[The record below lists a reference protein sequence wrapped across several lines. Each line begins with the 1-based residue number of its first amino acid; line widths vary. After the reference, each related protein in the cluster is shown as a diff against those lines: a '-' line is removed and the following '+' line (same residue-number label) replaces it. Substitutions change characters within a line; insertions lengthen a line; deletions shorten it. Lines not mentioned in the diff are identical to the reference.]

1 MVTLLSLR
9 HLFAFNP
16 PFTLRK
22 RPFFVSRGNTDFV
35 RINRPASR
43 ESRGCL
49 LASWKI
55 VRGLTTTLKKIF
67 FWNYARNTWQWD
79 LLCVVCL
86 IFIFLTP
93 KSWFDSSELPRKIG
107 HQSPVAQTLVLG
119 PEVIVN
125 EADKS
130 QIEQRVKE
138 LTGRTQVEV
147 VDVRKVVDATG
158 RTRSFE
164 VDIR

>member
-1 MVTLLSLR
+1 LVEFPPTRQPRFAWLLTCKLE
-9 HLFAFNP
+9 
-16 PFTLRK
+16 
-22 RPFFVSRGNTDFV
+22 D
-35 RINRPASR
+35 
-43 ESRGCL
+43 
-49 LASWKI
+49 

-67 FWNYARNTWQWD
+67 FWNYPRNTWQWD

-93 KSWFDSSELPRKIG
+93 KSWFASSERPMTNG
-107 HQSPVAQTLVLG
+107 HQSAIARTLVLR

-130 QIEQRVKE
+130 EIQQRVKE
-138 LTGRTQVEV
+138 LTGREQVEV
-147 VDVRKVVDATG
+147 VAVRRVVDKEG
-158 RTRSFE
+158 RIRSFE

>member
-1 MVTLLSLR
+1 M
-9 HLFAFNP
+9 
-16 PFTLRK
+16 
-22 RPFFVSRGNTDFV
+22 
-35 RINRPASR
+35 
-43 ESRGCL
+43 
-49 LASWKI
+49 
-55 VRGLTTTLKKIF
+55 RGLTTTLKKIF

-79 LLCVVCL
+79 LLCVVIL

-93 KSWFDSSELPRKIG
+93 KSWFTTGERALNIG
-107 HQSPVAQTLVLG
+107 HQSAVLQTLVLG

-125 EADKS
+125 EADRP

-138 LTGRTQVEV
+138 LTGRADVEV
-147 VDVRKVVDATG
+147 VAVRKMVYADG